1 MKNRWLIAA
10 SAVGIHLCIGSVY
23 AWSVF
28 NLPLENA
35 FGWAKSDIAITFSL
49 AIFFLGMSAAVMGH
63 FVERYGPSTSGM
75 VAAAFWGAGLIVA
88 SLGVKLGILEIIWLG
103 YGVLG
108 GIGLGVGYITPVST
122 LVKWFPDRRGLATGL
137 AIMGFG
143 FGAAIG
149 APVFNYIMSSVTAS
163 KLDITSAEYLAG
175 ISSYNSAKTI
185 LKDIHVNNK
194 SAIAYDMEQLF
205 GAVRSGNTDK
215 ILSMLP
221 EKLAI
226 DAKSE
231 LDTLNTALNNPSLA
245 SFWRMKD
252 SEEFKS
258 AIA

>member
-1 MKNRWLIAA
+1 
-10 SAVGIHLCIGSVY
+10 
-23 AWSVF
+23 
-28 NLPLENA
+28 
-35 FGWAKSDIAITFSL
+35 
-49 AIFFLGMSAAVMGH
+49 MSAAVLGR
-63 FVERYGPSTSGM
+63 FVERYGPSKSGM
-75 VAAAFWGAGLIVA
+75 FAAAFWGTGLIVA
-88 SLGVKLGILEIIWLG
+88 SLGVKLGILKIVWLG

-122 LVKWFPDRRGLATGL
+122 LVKWFPDRRGLATGS

-163 KLDITSAEYLAG
+163 KLDIPSAEYLAG
-175 ISSYNSAKTI
+175 MSSYNSAKAI

-194 SAIAYDMEQLF
+194 SFIDYDMDQLF
-205 GAVRSGNTDK
+205 GAIKSGNTAE

-221 EKLAI
+221 EKRAI

-231 LDTLNTALNNPSLA
+231 LDGLNTALNNPSLA

-252 SEEFKS
+252 SEQFASGISITFLVAGLAYLIIMAAAASSYEG
-258 AIA
+258 

>member
-1 MKNRWLIAA
+1 M
-10 SAVGIHLCIGSVY
+10 
-23 AWSVF
+23 
-28 NLPLENA
+28 
-35 FGWAKSDIAITFSL
+35 D
-49 AIFFLGMSAAVMGH
+49 
-63 FVERYGPSTSGM
+63 PSTSGI
-75 VAAAFWGAGLIVA
+75 VAAAFWGTGLIVA

-163 KLDITSAEYLAG
+163 KLGISSAEYLAG
-175 ISSYNSAKTI
+175 ISSYNSAKAI
-185 LKDIHVNNK
+185 LKDVHVNNK
-194 SAIAYDMEQLF
+194 SAINYDMEQLF